1 MTFSRAM
8 SSGACTK
15 QQGEA
20 ALGISRSFG
29 GSRMNKLLI
38 GLAVIFLAGCSQQQQ
53 NISTTAALEAK
64 VADMEKTIDDL
75 KPGLGEI
82 MGVIQQHHAKLYY
95 AGTKSNWPLAGYE
108 LDEIQESLDDAM
120 KYYPQFKD
128 VKVPLT
134 QLIPTMTKASIAQVR
149 AAIEQKNEKSFVQA
163 FGALSGSCSN
173 GHEAANHPFVKI
185 QTPTAA
191 MFSNQKFAP

>member
-1 MTFSRAM
+1 
-8 SSGACTK
+8 
-15 QQGEA
+15 
-20 ALGISRSFG
+20 
-29 GSRMNKLLI
+29 MNKILM
-38 GLAVIFLAGCSQQQQ
+38 GLAVIFLAGCSQQQ
-53 NISTTAALEAK
+53 NVNSNAALEAK
-64 VADMEKTIDDL
+64 VASLEKTVDDL

-120 KYYPQFKD
+120 KFYPQFKD
-128 VKVPLT
+128 VQVPLT

-149 AAIEQKNEKSFVQA
+149 TAIEQKNEKSFVQA
-163 FGALSGSCSN
+163 FGSLSGSCSN
-173 GHEAANHPFVKI
+173 CHEAANHPFVKI
-185 QTPTAA
+185 QSPSEA

>member
-1 MTFSRAM
+1 
-8 SSGACTK
+8 
-15 QQGEA
+15 
-20 ALGISRSFG
+20 
-29 GSRMNKLLI
+29 MNKLLI
-38 GLAVIFLAGCSQQQQ
+38 GFAVIFLAGCSQQQQ
-53 NISTTAALEAK
+53 STSTTAALEAK

-95 AGTKSNWPLAGYE
+95 AGTKSNWPLAAYE

-120 KYYPQFKD
+120 KFYPQFKD

-134 QLIPTMTKASIAQVR
+134 QLIPTMTKASVAQVR
-149 AAIEQKNEKSFVQA
+149 AAIEQKNQKSFVQA
-163 FGALSGSCSN
+163 FGTLSESCSN
-173 GHEAANHPFVKI
+173 CHEAANHPFVKI
-185 QTPTAA
+185 QAPTAA

>member
-1 MTFSRAM
+1 MKKVLF
-8 SSGACTK
+8 
-15 QQGEA
+15 
-20 ALGISRSFG
+20 
-29 GSRMNKLLI
+29 
-38 GLAVIFLAGCSQQQQ
+38 GLAVIFLAGCSQQQP
-53 NISTTAALEAK
+53 NASTTAALEAK

-120 KYYPQFKD
+120 KYYPTFKD

-134 QLIPTMTKASIAQVR
+134 ELIPTMTKASIAQVR
-149 AAIEQKNEKSFVQA
+149 ATIDQKNQKSFLQA
-163 FGALSGSCSN
+163 FAALSGSCSN
-173 GHEAANHPFVKI
+173 CHEAANHPFVKI

-191 MFSNQKFAP
+191 MFSNQRFAP